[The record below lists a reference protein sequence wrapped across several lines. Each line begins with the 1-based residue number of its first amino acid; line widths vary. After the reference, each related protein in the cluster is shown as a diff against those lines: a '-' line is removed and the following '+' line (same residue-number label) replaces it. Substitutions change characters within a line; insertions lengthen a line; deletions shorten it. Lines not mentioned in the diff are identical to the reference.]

1 MWNCRVDNC
10 FNFLKAFHKI
20 YGAIYYCFKSFHKIY
35 SVICYLFLIS
45 YWFTVFE
52 KQSIWN
58 IYHLNIKYLSKIF
71 GKKNSKN
78 THLMV
83 LNFGGSKYYA
93 KNVQIRSFFWSV
105 FPRIQSKNDK
115 IGTRKTPYLDNYTQS
130 KYCNICSNSK
140 FGTTVLHFFRC
151 CFFTIIIYVYLQ

>member
-1 MWNCRVDNC
+1 MLRFMLSKTIWEHLWNCHLNNYLRREHLWNCVVDNC

-20 YGAIYYCFKSFHKIY
+20 YGAIHYCFKAFHKMY

-71 GKKNSKN
+71 GKKTVKTLIWWCSISEVVNITQK
-78 THLMV
+78 M
-83 LNFGGSKYYA
+83 SKYG
-93 KNVQIRSFFWSV
+93 V
-105 FPRIQSKNDK
+105 FS
-115 IGTRKTPYLDNYTQS
+115 GPYFPVSSPKMT
-130 KYCNICSNSK
+130 K
-140 FGTTVLHFFRC
+140 
-151 CFFTIIIYVYLQ
+151 